1 MKYNILTYTSA
12 VALLFTSLSHPC
24 AAQSRML
31 FDTEP
36 SQKLLNIGVRAS
48 LTSSNVS
55 PNYNEI
61 FSDVWSTTGDWEY
74 GFNVGVVA
82 NLNIKNYFAI
92 QPGIFFSNKCYD
104 TKISTASM
112 VTNYGSNVERHSR
125 FYYLQIPVMASFKMN
140 IIKGVELLMEAGPY
154 FALGLGGNINVK
166 QISYSTIILGNTQN
180 IEEYKL
186 PYFGKGTMKNI
197 QMKKGD
203 WGVKM
208 GVGFRFA
215 HKYALAAY
223 YLAGCE
229 NIAHQ
234 NRGYESKAT
243 ARNKEWNLSIGY
255 DF

>member
-1 MKYNILTYTSA
+1 MKYNILTYISA
-12 VALLFTSLSHPC
+12 VALLFTASTYRC
-24 AAQSRML
+24 AAQSREL
-31 FDTEP
+31 FDTEHA
-36 SQKLLNIGVRAS
+36 KKTLTIGVRAS

-61 FSDVWSTTGDWEY
+61 FSDVWSTAGDWGY
-74 GFNVGVVA
+74 GFNAGVVA
-82 NLNIKNYFAI
+82 NLNIRNYFAI

-104 TKISTASM
+104 TKISTVSL
-112 VTNYGSNVERHSR
+112 VTDYASNVERHSR
-125 FYYLQIPVMASFKMN
+125 FYYLQIPIMASFKMN
-140 IIKGVELLMEAGPY
+140 LIKNVELLMEAGPY
-154 FALGLGGNINVK
+154 LGIGLGGNIKVS
-166 QISYSTIILGNTQN
+166 QISYSTVIMGNN
-180 IEEYKL
+180 INIDQYKL

-215 HKYALAAY
+215 HRYSIAAY

-229 NIAHQ
+229 NIAHN
-234 NRGYESKAT
+234 NRGYESYAK
-243 ARNKEWNLSIGY
+243 ARNKEWNVSLGF